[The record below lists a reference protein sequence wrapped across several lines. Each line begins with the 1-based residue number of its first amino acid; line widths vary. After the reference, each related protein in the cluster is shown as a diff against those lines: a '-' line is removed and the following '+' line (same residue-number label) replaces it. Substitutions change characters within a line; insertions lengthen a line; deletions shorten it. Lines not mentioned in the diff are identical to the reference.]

1 MRHKKKQPKMD
12 NGAWEKHLLCNLET
26 YALHSHHPLSVRS
39 LSHVRLFASSWTAA
53 RQASL
58 SITSSLELTQTHVH
72 RVGDATQPFH
82 PLSAPSSPA
91 FKTRKHSSSRTFHIL
106 VKCLEKWCVCSAPH
120 AIQPQLLVGGLEVSH
135 LHVTLPKRSYLSP
148 TLNGQHRIWTLEH

>member
-1 MRHKKKQPKMD
+1 MLINCQ
-12 NGAWEKHLLCNLET
+12 KHYLDLCYNLET
-26 YALHSHHPLSVRS
+26 ERTRILICHPTISVQFSSVTRS
-39 LSHVRLFASSWTAA
+39 CLTLCDPLDCSTPGFPVYYQLP
-53 RQASL
+53 
-58 SITSSLELTQTHVH
+58 ELTQTHVH